1 MRGLNLKSFSLGLFT
16 ILLLSSVLAEL
27 WINDKPLYLEYEN
40 KSYFPIFKTYS
51 VDDFGIS
58 DQMVVDYQLLD
69 SAKIKFAVWPLL
81 VLSPYKSD
89 LALESF
95 PSAPSRTHLWG
106 TDDRGRDLFVRLI
119 YGFRNTI
126 FFALSCVAISYLL
139 GVSIGALMGFFGGW
153 CDIVLMRFVEL
164 IESIPM
170 LFMALIL
177 VSVFDPGIYL
187 LAIYVSLLG
196 WVKVAMM
203 VRAHINKI
211 RYVEFA
217 QAAKTLGM
225 SDLQIIIKHLI
236 PNCYPQIFSQI
247 PFSIFQFII
256 FLTLVDFLGMGLKPP
271 MASLGEIFQQAQVHA
286 LTAPWIFWIPT
297 LFMMG
302 VLFLL
307 LQISRLF
314 ILKNKSN

>member
-1 MRGLNLKSFSLGLFT
+1 MNFFNLRSIS
-16 ILLLSSVLAEL
+16 LLLFVTLFLGSIFAEL
-27 WINDKPLYLEYEN
+27 WINDKPLYLEYN
-40 KSYFPIFKTYS
+40 GKSYFPIFKTYS
-51 VDDFGIS
+51 IDDFGIS
-58 DQMVVDYQLLD
+58 DQMIVDYQILNEQ
-69 SAKIKFAVWPLL
+69 KIEFSLWPLL
-81 VLSPYKSD
+81 VLSPYRSD
-89 LALESF
+89 LTLESF
-95 PSAPSRTHLWG
+95 PSAPSSKHLWG

-126 FFALSCVAISYLL
+126 FFALSCVVISYTL
-139 GVSIGALMGFFGGW
+139 GVFIGAFMGFYGGW
-153 CDIVLMRFVEL
+153 VDVSLMRVVEL
-164 IESIPM
+164 IESIPA
-170 LFMALIL
+170 LFVALIL
-177 VSVFDPGIYL
+177 VSVFEPGIYL
-187 LAIYVSLLG
+187 LALYVSLLG
-196 WVKVAMM
+196 WVKIAMI

-217 QAAKTLGM
+217 QAAKALGM

-247 PFSIFQFII
+247 PFSVFQFII

-271 MASLGEIFQQAQVHA
+271 MASLGEIFQQAQAHA

-307 LQISRLF
+307 VQISRMLIF
-314 ILKNKSN
+314 KRNSN